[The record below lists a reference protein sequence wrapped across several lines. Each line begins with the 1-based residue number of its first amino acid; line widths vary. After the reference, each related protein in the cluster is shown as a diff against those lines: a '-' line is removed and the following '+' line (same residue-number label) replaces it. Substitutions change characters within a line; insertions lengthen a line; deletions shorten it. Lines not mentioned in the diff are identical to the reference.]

1 MGLYY
6 CPTYRSSLILVKLN
20 FPQKIFQISQETWP
34 GSSHWNMAPRTSETY
49 MYKNEDIRKPK
60 KKDMLYIINIF
71 ENDGVG
77 IENNS

>member
-1 MGLYY
+1 
-6 CPTYRSSLILVKLN
+6 
-20 FPQKIFQISQETWP
+20 
-34 GSSHWNMAPRTSETY
+34 